1 MARDHYA
8 EARNLAAKLAERGY
22 GSWSRRLTEVI
33 AAGATGTEIV
43 MGLRWT
49 LAQLLETEAALPA
62 GLREEA
68 TDLHGALDRL
78 LR

>member
-1 MARDHYA
+1 MARDYYA
-8 EARNLAAKLAERGY
+8 ETRDLANKLAEQGY
-22 GSWSRRLTEVI
+22 GSWSQRLTDEM

-49 LAQLLETEAALPA
+49 LARLLETEAALPA

-68 TDLHGALDRL
+68 QGLHGALDRL